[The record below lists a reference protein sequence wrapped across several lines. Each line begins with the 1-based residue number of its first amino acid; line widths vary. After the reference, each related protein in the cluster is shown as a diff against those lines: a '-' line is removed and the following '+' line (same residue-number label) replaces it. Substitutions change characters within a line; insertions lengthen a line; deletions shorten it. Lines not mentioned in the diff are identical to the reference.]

1 MDQKEALQKI
11 KQFVYSHF
19 SLEPSGHDYT
29 HMERVARWSSDLA
42 VKEGADPYL
51 CEVTGWLHD
60 IGDKK
65 LFKDPVHAKEE
76 QNSLL
81 KELEFKENVIEDI
94 NAAIDSV
101 SFHKGQLPDSITG
114 KIVQDADRLDAV
126 GAIGIARTFAFGGA
140 KGQQIVSENELV
152 PNSLQH
158 FYDKLLKLAPLMNTE
173 SGRQEAERRHQFMLL
188 FLKEFQR
195 ETEVQQRRCRGG
207 WTGC

>member
-1 MDQKEALQKI
+1 MNQKEALQKI
-11 KQFVYSHF
+11 KQFVHSHF
-19 SLEPSGHDYT
+19 SSEPSGHDFT

-42 VKEGADPYL
+42 ANEGADPFL
-51 CEVTGWLHD
+51 CEVIGWLHD
-60 IGDKK
+60 IGDRK

-76 QNSLL
+76 QNRLL
-81 KELEFKENVIEDI
+81 KELGFKERVIADI
-94 NAAIDSV
+94 NEAIDTV
-101 SFHKGQLPDSITG
+101 SFHKGQVPDSITG

-140 KGQQIVSENELV
+140 KGQQIVSKNEMA

-188 FLKEFQR
+188 FLEEFQR
-195 ETEVQQRRCRGG
+195 ETEVQP
-207 WTGC
+207 